1 MKIPSLGFR
10 LFLLSFLSIA
20 LALVATTFVLSAQFF
35 NYFED
40 RVYNELE
47 QHLEQL
53 TTNLQLDTQ
62 GEIRVEPLLDR
73 RFEQP
78 FGGLYWQVQ
87 ELDGPLLLSR
97 SLWGGSFDVPMDST
111 PGTQFNSKSSSPIG
125 TTLLVS
131 GWSILLGEGDAQRR
145 AVLSVGIDDNEV
157 ASAAAGFRKSLIGWL
172 ALMFAGL
179 LLAAWAQVRI
189 GLAPLQ
195 LLRGRIENIRAGTDS
210 RLTGQFPNE
219 VKPLVDEVNELLDLH
234 EATLASAR
242 TRAGDLAHGLKTPLT
257 VMRVLAQDIAAD
269 GQPEKADEIE
279 EQIESMHHF
288 VERELARASTS
299 NASIA
304 PNPSAPVVKRMVA
317 SIRKLPKGGD
327 LTWHLDIPDDLTTP
341 FDEHDLSELVGN
353 ILDNARKL
361 ARSRVDVSGG
371 NSGQTSG
378 WISIADDGPG
388 IPADKLGSVL
398 ERGGRLD
405 MTTQSSGLGLAIS
418 SDIVSQKGGKLE
430 FLDSNFGGLAV
441 KISW

>member
-1 MKIPSLGFR
+1 MKFPSLGLR
-10 LFLLSFLSIA
+10 LFILSFLSIA
-20 LALVATTFVLSAQFF
+20 LALFGTSLVLNARFF
-35 NYFED
+35 EYFED
-40 RVYNELE
+40 RVYSELE

-53 TTNLQLDTQ
+53 TTNLQIDAQ
-62 GEIRVEPLLDR
+62 GAIQVVPLLDR

-87 ELDGPLLLSR
+87 ESDGPVVVSR
-97 SLWGGSFDVPMDST
+97 SLWGGTFDVPQDST
-111 PGTQFNSKSSSPIG
+111 PGKQFHSTSSSPIG

-131 GWSILLGEGDAQRR
+131 GWAILLGEGDAQRR
-145 AVLSVGIDDNEV
+145 AVLSVGIDDSEV
-157 ASAAAGFRKSLIGWL
+157 AAAAAGFRKSLIGWL
-172 ALMFAGL
+172 GLMFAGL

-210 RLTGQFPNE
+210 RLTGQFPSE

-234 EATLASAR
+234 EASLATAR

-257 VMRVLAQDIAAD
+257 VMRVLAQDISAG

-279 EQIESMHHF
+279 EQISSMHYF
-288 VERELARASTS
+288 VERELARASTGIS
-299 NASIA
+299 SKSPVLSGPVVARMIASI
-304 PNPSAPVVKRMVA
+304 K
-317 SIRKLPKGGD
+317 KLPRGAELEWNTK
-327 LTWHLDIPDDLTTP
+327 IPDDLVTP

-361 ARSRVDVSGG
+361 ANSRVDISAG
-371 NSGQTSG
+371 NDGQTSG

-388 IPADKLGSVL
+388 IPADRLGSVL

-405 MTTQSSGLGLAIS
+405 TTTHSTGLGLTIS
-418 SDIVSQKGGKLE
+418 ADITAQKGGKLE
-430 FLDSNFGGLAV
+430 FLESKSGGLEV
-441 KISW
+441 RISW

>member
-20 LALVATTFVLSAQFF
+20 LALVATTFVLNARFF
-35 NYFED
+35 EYFED
-40 RVYNELE
+40 RVYSELE

-53 TTNLQLDTQ
+53 TTNLQLDAQ
-62 GEIRVEPLLDR
+62 GAIQVVPLLDR

-87 ELDGPLLLSR
+87 ELDGPEVLSR
-97 SLWGGSFDVPMDST
+97 SLWGGTFDVPHDFT
-111 PGTQFNSKSSSPIG
+111 PGVQFKSKSSSPIG

-157 ASAAAGFRKSLIGWL
+157 AAAAAGFRKSLIGWL
-172 ALMFAGL
+172 LLMFTGL

-210 RLTGQFPNE
+210 RLTGQFPSE

-234 EATLASAR
+234 EASLVTAR

-269 GQPEKADEIE
+269 GQPEKAAEIE
-279 EQIESMHHF
+279 EQISSMHYF
-288 VERELARASTS
+288 VERELARASSGTS
-299 NASIA
+299 LKTFVFSGPVIA
-304 PNPSAPVVKRMVA
+304 RMVA
-317 SIRKLPKGGD
+317 SIKKLPRGAELEWNTK
-327 LTWHLDIPDDLTTP
+327 IPDDLVTP

-361 ARSRVDVSGG
+361 ANTRVEVSAG
-371 NSGQTSG
+371 NDGETSG

-388 IPADKLGSVL
+388 IPADRLGSVL

-405 MTTQSSGLGLAIS
+405 TNSQSTGLGLAIS
-418 SDIVSQKGGKLE
+418 TDIAAQNDGKLE
-430 FLDSNFGGLAV
+430 FLDSIYGGLEV
-441 KISW
+441 RIHW